1 MMRVHGRSPAALRE
15 VALDLGYT
23 KHAEGSVLI
32 AIGDTRVLCT
42 CSVEDKVPPFLNH
55 ANQGWLTA
63 EYGML
68 PRATST
74 RTPREA
80 SRGKQS
86 GRTQE
91 IQRLIGRSL
100 RSIINLSL
108 LGNRTLLIDCDVL
121 QADGGTR
128 TASITGGFLALA
140 LTIDNLMN
148 RKLLHFSPLT
158 DFVAATSVGILD
170 DGPCLDLDYPEDSK
184 AEVDM
189 NLVMT
194 GKGKFVEIQGTAEKT
209 AFTDEQLG
217 ALLRLGTQ
225 GIQLLVERQRQ
236 ELAKRGDLK
245 RLLPT
250 A

>member
-1 MMRVHGRSPAALRE
+1 M
-15 VALDLGYT
+15 
-23 KHAEGSVLI
+23 LI
-32 AIGDTRVLCT
+32 TIGDTRVLCT

-100 RSIINLSL
+100 RSIMNLSL

-148 RKLLHFSPLT
+148 RKLLQFSPLT

-209 AFTDEQLG
+209 AFTDEQLA

-225 GIQLLVERQRQ
+225 GIQLLIERQRQ